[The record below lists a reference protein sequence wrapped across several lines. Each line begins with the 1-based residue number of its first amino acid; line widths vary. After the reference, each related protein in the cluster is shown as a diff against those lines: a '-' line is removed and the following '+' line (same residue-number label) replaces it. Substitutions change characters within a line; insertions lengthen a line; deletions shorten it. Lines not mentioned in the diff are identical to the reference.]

1 MSVPMVRDSFETG
14 TVDPATW
21 KDKQIEPHQV
31 AFSNGAAEGEKAV
44 VITTTSRDGGVSCGD
59 NPCQRA
65 ELRLHGNLRPL
76 YGEEVFFGFSFR
88 MSGDIQ
94 PFGSNRT
101 IIGQWK
107 APGDDS
113 PILAQRFDNGVF
125 HITIQD
131 GPKRIVVA
139 SAEGDPDALDEFQSV
154 IESVCADPNLGP
166 AVLRTAKAR
175 ADLRAYDRCTGGTP
189 GPAAADEA
197 VAVLKSAAASLGG
210 APHDRLEAL
219 FDEFSFIQELEA
231 YAGKTSCRVHHC
243 GPKKLPDPKKD
254 WVDMIYRIKGG
265 RTDNVHGPNHEGE
278 LDIWA
283 NGTLIAEVRG
293 NMGYRLTKPSDR
305 DTMYF
310 KFGMYRN
317 PLPNTILFHFDNYR
331 QGPNFSDVS

>member
-139 SAEGDPDALDEFQSV
+139 SAEGDPDALDEFQSRDR
-154 IESVCADPNLGP
+154 ER
-166 AVLRTAKAR
+166 LRRPEPWPGRTS
-175 ADLRAYDRCTGGTP
+175 DRQGTGGP
-189 GPAAADEA
+189 SGLRP
-197 VAVLKSAAASLGG
+197 
-210 APHDRLEAL
+210 
-219 FDEFSFIQELEA
+219 
-231 YAGKTSCRVHHC
+231 
-243 GPKKLPDPKKD
+243 
-254 WVDMIYRIKGG
+254 
-265 RTDNVHGPNHEGE
+265 VHGRHARPGR
-278 LDIWA
+278 
-283 NGTLIAEVRG
+283 RG
-293 NMGYRLTKPSDR
+293 RGRRGPQKRRRLPRRRPARPAGSA
-305 DTMYF
+305 
-310 KFGMYRN
+310 
-317 PLPNTILFHFDNYR
+317 L
-331 QGPNFSDVS
+331 

>member
-1 MSVPMVRDSFETG
+1 MPVPKVRDSFETG
-14 TVDPATW
+14 TVDPSIW
-21 KDKQIEPHQV
+21 KDKQIKPHQI
-31 AFSNGAAEGEKAV
+31 AFSNGTAHGEKAI
-44 VITTTSRDGGVSCGD
+44 VITTTSQDGGISCGN

-76 YGEEVFFGFSFR
+76 YGEEVFYGFSFKV
-88 MSGDIQ
+88 SGDIQ

-131 GPKRIVVA
+131 GPKRILVA
-139 SAEGDPDALDEFQSV
+139 SAEGDPGDMDEFQGV

-166 AVLRTAKAR
+166 AVLRSAKAR
-175 ADLRAYDRCTGGTP
+175 ADLRAYDRCAGGTP
-189 GPAAADEA
+189 GPADTDEA
-197 VAVLKSAAASLGG
+197 VAVLKTAAASLSGD
-210 APHDRLEAL
+210 PHDRMEAL
-219 FDEFSFIQELEA
+219 FDEFSFVQELEA
-231 YAGKTSCRVHHC
+231 YAGKTSCRVTHC

-254 WVDMIYRIKGG
+254 WVDMIYRIRGG
-265 RTDNVHGPNHEGE
+265 RTDNTHGPNHEGE

-293 NMGYRLTKPSDR
+293 NMGYPLIEPPGR

-317 PLPNTILFHFDNYR
+317 PLPNTILFHFDNFR